1 MDLAKRQRL
10 EAAGWKIGTVTEFL
24 ELTPVESEI
33 IKTFDN
39 IPYQYCDDIK
49 KNLKAMTNTEIL
61 VLRTLYNK
69 ELSGLQI
76 IQSIA
81 DIKGKSLDIGS
92 FYPVFQKLEEKEF
105 IKSRWETERSNDRG
119 GARKR
124 YYRLTQ
130 SGEKALADIQEFNNS
145 LLN

>member
-1 MDLAKRQRL
+1 
-10 EAAGWKIGTVTEFL
+10 
-24 ELTPVESEI
+24 
-33 IKTFDN
+33 
-39 IPYQYCDDIK
+39 
-49 KNLKAMTNTEIL
+49 MTNTEIL
-61 VLRTLYNK
+61 VLQSLYSK

-76 IQSIA
+76 IQFIA

-105 IKSRWETERSNDRG
+105 IKSRWGTERSSDRG

-130 SGEKALADIQEFNNS
+130 SGEKALADIQKFDNS
-145 LLN
+145 FDWDFV